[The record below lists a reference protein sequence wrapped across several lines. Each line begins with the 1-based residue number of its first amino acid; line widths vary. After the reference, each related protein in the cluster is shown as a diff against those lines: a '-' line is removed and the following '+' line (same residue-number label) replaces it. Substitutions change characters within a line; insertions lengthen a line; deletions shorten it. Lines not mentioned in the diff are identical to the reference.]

1 MDIDNLLK
9 ENKSLR
15 EEINRAWTAVADS
28 ARDGAEY
35 QATINNLRDEVT
47 ILKNRVLELGNNM
60 TEEVN

>member
-9 ENKSLR
+9 ENKRLR

-35 QATINNLRDEVT
+35 QATINSLRDEIT
-47 ILKNRVLELGNNM
+47 FLKNKVLELGDNM
-60 TEEVN
+60 TEEIS